1 MVSRTASLR
10 LKIFLTF
17 PTSTRSMPIL
27 NGTGSKLKLFS
38 LLPIRKRNMPSGKLI
53 TRVRRIKVRFPKSWI
68 QLEIPV
74 AIFAYDHVI
83 PVVNGCLN
91 RQAVF
96 LINAYNHP
104 VRTIPCLLLARQD
117 PFNLPDL
124 SSHYFC
130 PSPIHQAQ
138 LLFSPRPPCVPA
150 DPLNKTT
157 DANLSERE
165 SAVLQDPP
173 TARVE
178 QESKKTRQP
187 SRLMDYHLVFIGALH
202 VNRLSSLRKTRQ
214 PTHIN

>member
-10 LKIFLTF
+10 SKIFLTF

-27 NGTGSKLKLFS
+27 NGAGSKLKLFP
-38 LLPIRKRNMPSGKLI
+38 LLPIYKRNMPSGKLI
-53 TRVRRIKVRFPKSWI
+53 VGIRRIKIGFSKSWI

-104 VRTIPCLLLARQD
+104 VRTIPCLLLARED
-117 PFNLPDL
+117 PFNLPYL

-130 PSPIHQAQ
+130 SSPIHQTQ
-138 LLFSPRPPCVPA
+138 LFFSTRPPCIPA
-150 DPLNKTT
+150 DPFNKTA
-157 DANLSERE
+157 DANLSERK

-173 TARVE
+173 TPRVE
-178 QESKKTRQP
+178 QESKKSRQS
-187 SRLMDYHLVFIGALH
+187 SRLMDYYLVFIGALH
-202 VNRLSSLRKTRQ
+202 VNRLSPVR
-214 PTHIN
+214 

>member
-1 MVSRTASLR
+1 MLSRTASLR
-10 LKIFLTF
+10 SKIFLTF

-53 TRVRRIKVRFPKSWI
+53 TGIRRIKVRFPKSWI

-83 PVVNGCLN
+83 PVVNGCLD
-91 RQAVF
+91 RQAMF

-104 VRTIPCLLLARQD
+104 VRTIPCLLLAREY

-130 PSPIHQAQ
+130 SSPIHQAQ
-138 LLFSPRPPCVPA
+138 LFFSPRQPCIPA
-150 DPLNKTT
+150 NPFNKTAN
-157 DANLSERE
+157 ANLSEGI
-165 SAVLQDPP
+165 SAVLQD
-173 TARVE
+173 T
-178 QESKKTRQP
+178 
-187 SRLMDYHLVFIGALH
+187 
-202 VNRLSSLRKTRQ
+202 
-214 PTHIN
+214 